1 MSVLLL
7 DSISKVA
14 KVSCP
19 KNKGLYGFQGIL
31 SFPFDVSISSFKQ
44 YILVIITVENITHEG
59 GIVVNFVHTII
70 TDYLNM
76 SRDKLCFQPPPL
88 PL

>member
-31 SFPFDVSISSFKQ
+31 SADQASFAVMHAVRLMQ
-44 YILVIITVENITHEG
+44 WETLAVRSVAIH
-59 GIVVNFVHTII
+59 
-70 TDYLNM
+70 
-76 SRDKLCFQPPPL
+76 
-88 PL
+88 